1 MSGILTPA
9 QTYQILQDLG
19 HQPKK
24 KLGQNFLI
32 DKNIVKKSLSLANVK
47 ADDVIV
53 EIGPG
58 LGTLSSA
65 LLEEGVI
72 LYAIEKDKT
81 LYHYLSETLVK
92 QFPSTLHLLN
102 NDAIDDPLAGL
113 PAESIPSFKIIA
125 NLPYAIATPWLD
137 AVLSGPLPLSMT
149 LMLQKEAAD
158 RFCASPGSK
167 SFGAIS
173 IFLNSAFKKSAEHKV
188 SRHCF
193 YPEPNVDSTLLY
205 LERIENPFIF
215 QSQSREVIRMLFTQR
230 RKQIGSLAKQ
240 LKNIP
245 DLSDWLEFMKSK
257 DISITSRAEDISIE
271 VWQELDRFIQEA
283 DA

>member
-9 QTYQILQDLG
+9 QTYQILQGLG

-32 DKNIVKKSLSLANVK
+32 DKNIVKKSLTLANVK
-47 ADDVIV
+47 PDDVIV

-65 LLEEGVI
+65 LLEEGAI
-72 LYAIEKDKT
+72 LYAVEKDNT
-81 LYHYLSETLVK
+81 LAEYLKNNLCSRFPET
-92 QFPSTLHLLN
+92 FHLLN
-102 NDAIDDPLAGL
+102 CDALDHPLAGL
-113 PAESIPSFKIIA
+113 PNEKTSSFKIIA
-125 NLPYAIATPWLD
+125 NLPYAICTPWLD

-158 RFCASPGSK
+158 RFCASHGSK
-167 SFGAIS
+167 SFSAIS
-173 IFLNSAFKKSAEHKV
+173 IFLNSAFKKTTEHKV

-193 YPEPNVDSTLLY
+193 YPEPGVDSTLLY
-205 LERIENPFIF
+205 LEQIDKPFIF
-215 QSQSREVIRMLFTQR
+215 HSQTRDIIRALFTQR
-230 RKQIGSLAKQ
+230 RKQIASLCKQ

-245 DLSDWLEFMKSK
+245 DLSHWLTFIEAKGIPLTTRS
-257 DISITSRAEDISIE
+257 EDLPIE
-271 VWQELDRFIQEA
+271 IWQELDRLLT
-283 DA
+283 

>member
-32 DKNIVKKSLSLANVK
+32 DKNIVRKSLALANVK
-47 ADDVIV
+47 ADEIVV

-65 LLEEGVI
+65 LLEERVA
-72 LYAIEKDKT
+72 LYAVEKDER
-81 LYHYLSETLVK
+81 LYDYLLETLVK
-92 QFPSTLHLLN
+92 QFPDSFHLLN
-102 NDAIDDPLAGL
+102 ADALDHPLAGL
-113 PAESIPSFKIIA
+113 PVGEIETFKIIA

-158 RFCASPGSK
+158 RFCASCGSK

-173 IFLNSAFKKSAEHKV
+173 IFLNSAFKKTAEHKV

-193 YPEPNVDSTLLY
+193 YPEPKVDSILLH
-205 LERIENPFIF
+205 LERIEDPFVF
-215 QSQSREVIRMLFTQR
+215 HSQTREIIRMLFTQR

-240 LKNIP
+240 LKNIS
-245 DLSDWLEFMKSK
+245 DLSSWMKYLESK
-257 DISITSRAEDISIE
+257 NIPLTSRAEDLSLEI
-271 VWQELDRFIQEA
+271 WQELDRCE
-283 DA
+283 